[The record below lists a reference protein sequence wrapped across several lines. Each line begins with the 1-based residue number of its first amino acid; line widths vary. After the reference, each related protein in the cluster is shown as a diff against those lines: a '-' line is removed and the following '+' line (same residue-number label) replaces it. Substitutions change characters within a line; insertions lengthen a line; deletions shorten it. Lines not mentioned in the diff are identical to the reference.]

1 MQSSSCRIICM
12 MIAAGAPAKDEPHT
26 SCLCFV
32 WAVFL
37 FQMTYKSES
46 SDEMSTFHD
55 RHVSCTQWNGGSIQQ
70 NISLSFL
77 LSHSGNL
84 RKKSPSV
91 NQSFAKSYVGN
102 EWEVL
107 VGLWQSSYEPTS
119 ELFWSRSKG
128 LFQKKKNG
136 AGKLDIAKL
145 TYHY

>member
-107 VGLWQSSYEPTS
+107 RVVTKFLWANFRTVLIQIQRIVP
-119 ELFWSRSKG
+119 
-128 LFQKKKNG
+128 KKKMVQVSW
-136 AGKLDIAKL
+136 I
-145 TYHY
+145 

>member
-107 VGLWQSSYEPTS
+107 RVVTKFLWANFRTALIQIQRIVP
-119 ELFWSRSKG
+119 
-128 LFQKKKNG
+128 KKKNG

>member
-107 VGLWQSSYEPTS
+107 RVVTKFLWANFRTVLIQIQRIVP
-119 ELFWSRSKG
+119 
-128 LFQKKKNG
+128 KKKNG

>member
-12 MIAAGAPAKDEPHT
+12 MIAAGAPAKDELHT

-107 VGLWQSSYEPTS
+107 RVVTKFLWANFRTVLIQIQRIVP
-119 ELFWSRSKG
+119 
-128 LFQKKKNG
+128 KKKNG